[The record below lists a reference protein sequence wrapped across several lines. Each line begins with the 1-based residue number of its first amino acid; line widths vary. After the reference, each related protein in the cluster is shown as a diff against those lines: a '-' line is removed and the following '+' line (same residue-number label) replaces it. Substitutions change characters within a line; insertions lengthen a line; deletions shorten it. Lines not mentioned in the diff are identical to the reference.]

1 MLKVFRNRRLMIG
14 ALIVVAILAFALWP
28 RPTAVDLAAITSGPL
43 LVTIDEEGETR
54 VRDRFVI
61 TSPVAG
67 ELRRVTLE
75 PGDSVVKGQTILAV
89 RPAPPTPLDARARAE
104 AVAAVSSGEAT
115 LGRMR
120 AQREGAATALAR
132 AEQRVERLRRVFSAG
147 GVAQD
152 ELDAREADAR
162 NAAEVLR
169 AADFAVAQAQ
179 HELDAARAR
188 LMDGSAGRDRRDV
201 AVTAPIDGVVL
212 RRHRESQAVVPA
224 GDSLLE
230 IGDPRRLE
238 IVADLLSSDAVRAR
252 PGADVLIEQW
262 GGEETLSGRIRRV
275 EPSGFTKISALGVEE
290 QRVNVIID
298 FGDPEAAWHTLGDG
312 YRVEVRI
319 VVWQEQ
325 NVVKVPLG
333 ALFRRG
339 NEWAVFVSESG
350 RARLRTLTIGP
361 RNATEAQVLDGLE
374 EGEEVVLYPPD
385 TLEDGTRVARRQ
397 A

>member
-1 MLKVFRNRRLMIG
+1 MLKLFKNRRLMIG
-14 ALIVVAILAFALWP
+14 TLIVVALLAFALWP
-28 RPTAVDLAAITSGPL
+28 RPTAVDLAAISSGPL
-43 LVTIDEEGETR
+43 LVTVDEEGETR
-54 VRDRFVI
+54 VRDRFVV

-67 ELRRVTLE
+67 ELRRVELE
-75 PGDSVVKGQTILAV
+75 PGDSVATGQTILAV

-104 AVAAVSSGEAT
+104 AAAAVAAGEAT

-120 AQREGAATALAR
+120 AERAGAATALAR

-162 NAAEVLR
+162 SAAEILR
-169 AADFAVAQAQ
+169 AADFTVAQAE
-179 HELDAARAR
+179 HNLAAARAR
-188 LMDGSAGRDRRDV
+188 LTDGSAGRNTRDV
-201 AVTAPIDGVVL
+201 AVVAPIDGVVL

-224 GDSLLE
+224 GDPLLE

-238 IVADLLSSDAVRAR
+238 IVADLLSSDAVRAKQ
-252 PGADVLIEQW
+252 GAEVLIEQW
-262 GGEETLSGRIRRV
+262 GGEETLNGRVRRI
-275 EPSGFTKISALGVEE
+275 EPAGFTKISALGVEE
-290 QRVNVIID
+290 QRVNVVID

-325 NVVKVPLG
+325 NVMKVPLG

-339 NEWAVFVSESG
+339 DEWAVFVSDGG
-350 RARLRTLTIGP
+350 RARLRTVNIGP
-361 RNATEAQVLDGLE
+361 RNATEAQVLDGLQ
-374 EGEEVVLYPPD
+374 EGEAVILYPPD
-385 TLEDGTRVARRQ
+385 TLEDGARVTPRSA
-397 A
+397 